1 MTQIRTTV
9 IKHLVKAAFPITNR
23 AQVENILVM
32 AICHYRLFLKRTKN
46 NTAPLP
52 GRMRLNNP
60 PKTRGPKN
68 KKMPRLYLQ
77 SQIHYAWIVGKKS
90 YPSINNVDY
99 PTSPFIAFAEDV
111 MVGEGI
117 FRATKNWEEFRS
129 FRKKALQQSGIKL
142 VRGKTV

>member
-1 MTQIRTTV
+1 
-9 IKHLVKAAFPITNR
+9 
-23 AQVENILVM
+23 
-32 AICHYRLFLKRTKN
+32 
-46 NTAPLP
+46 
-52 GRMRLNNP
+52 
-60 PKTRGPKN
+60 
-68 KKMPRLYLQ
+68 
-77 SQIHYAWIVGKKS
+77 VGKKS

>member
-1 MTQIRTTV
+1 MTQIRTAV
-9 IKHLVKAAFPITNR
+9 IKHLAKAAFPMVNR

>member
-1 MTQIRTTV
+1 MTQIRAAV
-9 IKHLVKAAFPITNR
+9 SKYLAKAAFPMANR

-32 AICHYRLFLKRTKN
+32 AICHYRLFLKRAKN

-52 GRMRLNNP
+52 GRTRLNNP

-77 SQIHYAWIVGKKS
+77 SQIHYAWLLGKKS

-99 PTSPFIAFAEDV
+99 PTSPFITFAEDV

-129 FRKKALQQSGIKL
+129 YRKREFQKSGIRL
-142 VRGKTV
+142 VRGKPV